1 MQSRILHVVLFATL
15 LSGASIA
22 NAQLLDGP
30 RKLTRATPSPMDL
43 DTLVKSVRRKPLN
56 LGGFDLIEPESSR
69 SVYNDP
75 EVIADKAMKER
86 ARQGRLARQ
95 DEMLEGVEDTP
106 IDRMLAVGQEALKDL
121 YWRERAQGTEGS
133 SLTPQEQQQFDLR
146 TEGDWGQF
154 PDISDAD
161 VERIRQAKTAADVE
175 QITQE
180 LIAAAKERRP
190 TIFWNPLFVMLGWG
204 ERLIEIGWYAWLS
217 GIAKTFVLIA
227 LAHLVLNIARS
238 VRATANART
247 PNDKHTTLEALKPTP
262 HEEAQEQMTNNNTRA
277 DNELVRSSQLLNSP
291 SPNAAANHESF
302 KMEPP
307 EAGNTLL
314 NSSLTAIMTRLIT
327 LVQQQNATTKAAL
340 LLSGG
345 VILGGLLVPWLTS
358 SGSTSSG
365 KWEIKHV
372 ESPARRESATYKVN
386 ERTGETY
393 LLTNGVWVKVNTLDP
408 PK

>member
-1 MQSRILHVVLFATL
+1 MQSRILHIVLFATL

-30 RKLTRATPSPMDL
+30 RKLTRGTPGPK
-43 DTLVKSVRRKPLN
+43 VEKP
-56 LGGFDLIEPESSR
+56 
-69 SVYNDP
+69 
-75 EVIADKAMKER
+75 
-86 ARQGRLARQ
+86 
-95 DEMLEGVEDTP
+95 VEEDW
-106 IDRMLAVGQEALKDL
+106 DR
-121 YWRERAQGTEGS
+121 
-133 SLTPQEQQQFDLR
+133 
-146 TEGDWGQF
+146 F
-154 PDISDAD
+154 PDFSNPGPKAEKLDEHDWSSEGFTRVSDAD
-161 VERIRQAKTAADVE
+161 VDRIKQAKTAADVE

-227 LAHLVLNIARS
+227 LARLVLNIARS
-238 VRATANART
+238 VRAAANART

-358 SGSTSSG
+358 SGSTSSS

-393 LLTNGVWVKVNTLDP
+393 LLTNGAWVKVNTLDT